1 MRLLRQ
7 RLHPSYKIWLTS
19 RGGYVIGKGGASLFK
34 GIEKYGSISKAAEEL
49 GWSYK
54 YAWDQLREME
64 SKLGAPV
71 VVRKRG
77 GATGGGAKL
86 TELAKSLLGKYEE
99 IERSVK
105 RTIRARS
112 QELALR

>member
-1 MRLLRQ
+1 
-7 RLHPSYKIWLTS
+7 
-19 RGGYVIGKGGASLFK
+19 LFK
-34 GIEKYGSISKAAEEL
+34 GIEKNGSISKAAKEL

-64 SKLGAPV
+64 RKLEAPV
-71 VVRKRG
+71 VIRKRG

-99 IERSVK
+99 TERRVHRAM
-105 RTIRARS
+105 RTR
-112 QELALR
+112 L